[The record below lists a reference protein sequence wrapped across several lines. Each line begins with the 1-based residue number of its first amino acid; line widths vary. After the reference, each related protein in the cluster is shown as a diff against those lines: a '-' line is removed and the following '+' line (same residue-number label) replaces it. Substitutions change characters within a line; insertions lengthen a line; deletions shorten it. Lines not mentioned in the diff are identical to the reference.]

1 MTTQNS
7 AGSASFSASR
17 SRSRGSTGAIKPVKC
32 TTMKLLRLGRFDSM
46 ALLKAKGRTCG
57 FFKWADEVDTVNEL
71 QFMVFERDTIIS
83 ELEYEKELL
92 EADVKKL
99 RKKGEELQD
108 QVNELA
114 MENTMKWEIAESARA
129 DRKFVMLLCL
139 SLVFFSFMLLTK

>member
-1 MTTQNS
+1 MATQNS
-7 AGSASFSASR
+7 AGSTSFSASR
-17 SRSRGSTGAIKPVKC
+17 SRSRGSTGSIELVKC
-32 TTMKLLRLGRFDSM
+32 YHNEVAPLRTVRFNGPTQG
-46 ALLKAKGRTCG
+46 KRTCG
-57 FFKWADEVDTVNEL
+57 FFNWADEVDTMNEL

-92 EADVKKL
+92 EADVKNL

-114 MENTMKWEIAESARA
+114 MENTMKWEIAKSARA

-139 SLVFFSFMLLTK
+139 SWVFFSFMLLTK

>member
-1 MTTQNS
+1 MVTQNS

-17 SRSRGSTGAIKPVKC
+17 SRSRGSTGAIEPVKC
-32 TTMKLLRLGRFDSM
+32 YHNEVALLRTVRFNGPTQG
-46 ALLKAKGRTCG
+46 KRTCG
-57 FFKWADEVDTVNEL
+57 SFKWVDEVDIVNEL

-83 ELEYEKELL
+83 ELEYEKDLL

-139 SLVFFSFMLLTK
+139 SWVFFSFMLLTK

>member
-1 MTTQNS
+1 MATQNS

-17 SRSRGSTGAIKPVKC
+17 SRSRGSTGAIEPKKC
-32 TTMKLLRLGRFDSM
+32 YHNEVAPLRTVRFNGPTQG
-46 ALLKAKGRTCG
+46 KRTCG

-71 QFMVFERDTIIS
+71 QFMVFERDKIIS

-92 EADVKKL
+92 DVDVKKL

-114 MENTMKWEIAESARA
+114 MENTMKWEIVESARA
-129 DRKFVMLLCL
+129 YRKFVMLLCL
-139 SLVFFSFMLLTK
+139 SWVFFSFMLLTK

>member
-1 MTTQNS
+1 MATQNS

-17 SRSRGSTGAIKPVKC
+17 SRSRGSTGSIKPVKC
-32 TTMKLLRLGRFDSM
+32 YTMKLLAYDGSIQWPYSRQ
-46 ALLKAKGRTCG
+46 KRTCG

-83 ELEYEKELL
+83 EIEYEKELL

-114 MENTMKWEIAESARA
+114 MRI
-129 DRKFVMLLCL
+129 L
-139 SLVFFSFMLLTK
+139 

>member
-1 MTTQNS
+1 MVTQNS

-17 SRSRGSTGAIKPVKC
+17 SRSRGSTGAIEPVKC
-32 TTMKLLRLGRFDSM
+32 YHNEVALLRTVRFNGPTQG
-46 ALLKAKGRTCG
+46 KRTCG
-57 FFKWADEVDTVNEL
+57 FFKWVDEVDTVNEL

-114 MENTMKWEIAESARA
+114 MENTRNG
-129 DRKFVMLLCL
+129 RLQNLLGLIGNL
-139 SLVFFSFMLLTK
+139 SCCCVFLGCFFLSCS

>member
-1 MTTQNS
+1 MATQNS

-17 SRSRGSTGAIKPVKC
+17 SRSRGSTGAIEP
-32 TTMKLLRLGRFDSM
+32 
-46 ALLKAKGRTCG
+46 RTCG

-71 QFMVFERDTIIS
+71 QFLVFERDTIIS

-108 QVNELA
+108 KVNELA
-114 MENTMKWEIAESARA
+114 MENTMKWEIAEFARA

-139 SLVFFSFMLLTK
+139 SWVFFLSCS